1 MPSLPLITD
10 PGFYAVAVPAVL
22 LLGLSKSGFASGFGS
37 LSVPMLALVMPVPQ
51 AAAIMLPLLM
61 VMDAATLQQLWRHAD
76 RALLRQLLPWGLAGS
91 LVGWAL
97 FGLLSARAVA
107 GLTGVLT
114 LAFLAQRLYSRV
126 RDLPHVLPR
135 WAGAACATA
144 AGVTS
149 FVAHAGG
156 PPVSAYLL
164 PQRLPP
170 LVYSAFMA
178 VFFAVLN
185 ASKWG
190 PYATLGLIDSRNMA
204 TALVLAPLAPLG
216 VWAGVRLTRHFSAQ
230 AFYRL
235 AYAGMLCTGL
245 KLLWDGFA

>member
-1 MPSLPLITD
+1 MPVLPLITD
-10 PGFYAVAVPAVL
+10 AGFYAVAVPAVL
-22 LLGLSKSGFASGFGS
+22 LIGLSKSGFASGFGS
-37 LSVPMLALVMPVPQ
+37 LAVPIMGLVMPVPQ

-76 RALLRQLLPWGLAGS
+76 RSLLRRLLPWGLAGT

-97 FGLLSARAVA
+97 FGLLSSRAVA

-114 LAFLAQRLYSRV
+114 LAFLVQRLFSRA
-126 RDLPHVLPR
+126 RDVPHVLPR
-135 WAGAACATA
+135 WVGALCATA
-144 AGVTS
+144 SGVTS

-156 PPVSAYLL
+156 PPVSAYVL

-170 LVYSAFMA
+170 LVFSGSMA

-190 PYATLGLIDSRNMA
+190 PYAMLGLIDARNMA